1 MADAIFPVIP
11 TDIPA
16 QAAETVGRSPAFA
29 FDSTSSR
36 RGAFQLVDGALVER
50 TGREAVKQW
59 FELMLRQKPGAI
71 PIYRTDSSSQ
81 PGVDRTMLDRR
92 MPDGWVQAE
101 IERQVRE
108 TAAFCPA
115 VRAVDSFVFTRLRR
129 GLQVEFTAY
138 LHTDETVEVSTYVD
152 SE

>member
-92 MPDGWVQAE
+92 MPEGWVQAE

>member
-29 FDSTSSR
+29 FDSTSSL

-129 GLQVEFTAY
+129 GLQVEFTAH
-138 LHTDETVEVSTYVD
+138 LHTDETVEVRAYVD

>member
-1 MADAIFPVIP
+1 MADPIFPVIP

-16 QAAETVGRSPAFA
+16 QAAETIGRTPAFVWA
-29 FDSTSSR
+29 ENGR
-36 RGAFQLVDGALVER
+36 GGAFQLVDGALVER

-92 MPDGWVQAE
+92 MPEGWVQAE

>member
-129 GLQVEFTAY
+129 GLQVEFTAH
-138 LHTDETVEVSTYVD
+138 LHTDETVEVRANVD

>member
-71 PIYRTDSSSQ
+71 PVYRTDSASQ

-101 IERQVRE
+101 VERQVRE

-115 VRAVDSFVFTRLRR
+115 VGAVDSFVFTRLRR

>member
-1 MADAIFPVIP
+1 MADPIFPVIP

-16 QAAETVGRSPAFA
+16 QAAETIGRAPAFVWNQN
-29 FDSTSSR
+29 R
-36 RGAFQLVDGALVER
+36 RGGSFQLVDGALVER
-50 TGREAVKQW
+50 TGREAVRQW

-71 PIYRTDSSSQ
+71 PVYRVDGSTQ

-92 MPDGWVQAE
+92 MPEGWVQAE

>member
-50 TGREAVKQW
+50 TGKEAVRQW
-59 FELMLRQKPGAI
+59 FELMLRQEPGAS
-71 PIYRTDSSSQ
+71 PVYRTDSSSQ

>member
-1 MADAIFPVIP
+1 MADPIFPVIP

-16 QAAETVGRSPAFA
+16 QAAETIGRAPMFVWNENG
-29 FDSTSSR
+29 
-36 RGAFQLVDGALVER
+36 RGGSFQLVDGALVER
-50 TGREAVKQW
+50 TGREAVRQW

-92 MPDGWVQAE
+92 MPEGWVQAE

-129 GLQVEFTAY
+129 GLQVEFTAH
-138 LHTDETVEVSTYVD
+138 LHTDETVEVSTYVNG
-152 SE
+152 E